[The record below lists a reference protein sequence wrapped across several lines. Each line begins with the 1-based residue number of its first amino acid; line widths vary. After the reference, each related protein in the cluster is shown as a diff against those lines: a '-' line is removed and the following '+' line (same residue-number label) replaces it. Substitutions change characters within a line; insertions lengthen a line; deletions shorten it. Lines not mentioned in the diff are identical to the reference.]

1 MNSLAAQSI
10 AHKWRGVFFE
20 GPHPDQNRDG
30 DEIPVWV
37 VFVGDEEA
45 NPVST
50 VYHCHKFNPAEGLAK
65 RMARDRRLFEHQQ
78 LGPSRQGKRQP
89 HPLLLASRQAVHAPA
104 AERLEAGGASAE
116 VIDVRS
122 LVPLD
127 ARTILD
133 SVSRTGRLVTV
144 EENPRLCGWGAE
156 VASIVGFYSL
166 YYDQPA
172 GKYRVQVCTDLPC
185 ALRGAEKFLD
195 ELCENLGIRVGET
208 TPDGMITVE
217 YVMCLAGCDRA
228 PMFQVQ
234 SGEGITYHENQTL
247 ESALKLVE
255 ELRQAGERR
264 NGNERG

>member
-1 MNSLAAQSI
+1 MNELAEKFPQ
-10 AHKWRGVFFE
+10 
-20 GPHPDQNRDG
+20 
-30 DEIPVWV
+30 EIQKIL
-37 VFVGDEEA
+37 A
-45 NPVST
+45 K
-50 VYHCHKFNPAEGLAK
+50 YPAEQKQAAVMALLYLAQREK
-65 RMARDRRLFEHQQ
+65 MYVTKQSMQEIADI
-78 LGPSRQGKRQP
+78 LGI
-89 HPLLLASRQAVHAPA
+89 
-104 AERLEAGGASAE
+104 SA
-116 VIDVRS
+116 
-122 LVPLD
+122 
-127 ARTILD
+127 T
-133 SVSRTGRLVTV
+133 
-144 EENPRLCGWGAE
+144 E